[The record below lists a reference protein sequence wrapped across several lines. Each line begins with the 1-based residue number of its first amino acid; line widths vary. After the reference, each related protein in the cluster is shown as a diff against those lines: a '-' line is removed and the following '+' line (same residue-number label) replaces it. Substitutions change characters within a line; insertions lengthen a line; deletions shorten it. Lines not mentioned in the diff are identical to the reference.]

1 MKPWYTTL
9 WILLLA
15 LIAGSSIAANSS
27 NTSFEE
33 EVIKAEMKEAGPQ
46 FEAALLQYPHAA
58 PQVFALYGHTAEL
71 REAFS
76 RYGHNQIVP
85 IIELCLREKDNLIAL
100 GGEFEDLVGSLL
112 GRKLDTQELSA
123 PMRCGWRTILL
134 TLTYGN
140 DFLGQFMIDP
150 VTSRAKRLPTNSI
163 LANIKNFTIGGLQ
176 QLERKLVQGESP
188 ELKDWGFAA
197 IDVAIVGAVSKA
209 VKLGISRAAAP
220 TVRSRLGT
228 LRTGMVGYAKAY
240 APTIAKY
247 ATIGG
252 AAYLVLYHPQLITS
266 GVAVVAEALG
276 IPPFVLQVAVWTA
289 MIFILLWI
297 IDLLLRV
304 VGPVW
309 RTLGWPLAIARRKL
323 FPAM

>member
-1 MKPWYTTL
+1 MKRWCATL

-15 LIAGSSIAANSS
+15 MIAGWSIAANGS

-33 EVIKAEMKEAGPQ
+33 ELIKAEMKEAGPQ
-46 FEAALLQYPHAA
+46 FEAALVQYPRAA
-58 PQVFALYGHTAEL
+58 PEVFALYGHTAEL

-76 RYGHNQIVP
+76 RYGHNQLVP
-85 IIELCLREKDNLIAL
+85 IIQLCLREDDNLIAL
-100 GGEFEDLVGSLL
+100 GGEFEDLVSSLL
-112 GRKLDTQELSA
+112 SRKLDKEELSA
-123 PMRCGWRTILL
+123 PVRCGWRAILL
-134 TLTYGN
+134 TLSSGN
-140 DFLGQFMIDP
+140 DFLGQFTIDH
-150 VTSRAKRLPTNSI
+150 VAGRAKRVPTNSI

-176 QLERKLVQGESP
+176 QLERKLVLGESP

-197 IDVAIVGAVSKA
+197 VDVAVIGVVSKA
-209 VKLGISRAAAP
+209 VKVGISRAAAP

-228 LRTGMVGYAKAY
+228 VRAGMVGYAKAH

-266 GVAVVAEALG
+266 GVGVVAEALG
-276 IPPFVLQVAVWTA
+276 LPPFLLQVAVWTA
-289 MIFILLWI
+289 ILFILLWM
-297 IDLLLRV
+297 IDMLLRL

-309 RTLGWPLAIARRKL
+309 RALGWPLAIAGRKL